1 MPNYCTYPQ
10 ALELFEAVDQ
20 AKQDT
25 LIAGVGISIAPD
37 GKTISAPSGTG
48 DMLKS
53 VYDTDNDGIVDKAE
67 TLNDGANA
75 LSATIPELNY
85 VHGVTGSIQTQL
97 NGKQGTLTFDN
108 VPTKNSA
115 NPVKSGG
122 VYDAV
127 GAKASISLLDD
138 TVGWVGKNLLPYPK
152 GTREFINGEGVIS
165 GNSKLLFSDYIDI
178 SGINSLTF
186 SASAQTGT
194 TYCRLAFYNSSK
206 VFLSRPMQE
215 ITSQN
220 LVYTVS
226 VPLNAKYVRADIDDS
241 DESGSGRLTNP
252 MLRDA
257 SITDSTYE
265 PYHAPVSEWGYT
277 REEASVLGAKQWF
290 NTKDLRNSDG
300 VTIVT
305 ANKKVR
311 IQNATASSWF
321 GRFFYISVRPNT
333 DYLYTVDVAV
343 TSGKGCVSVKKDS
356 DGTDIVAE
364 INITSNGRQ
373 TFAFNSGSETT
384 VRLGYYST
392 CGTSETGD
400 ISYDNI
406 LITLAGDT
414 DRTWVDFA
422 MTNQQLTRARVQSAT
437 FSGTTTA
444 NGNIKLYTGTDR
456 MILNA
461 MTDYSANQCVVDT
474 FWGAS
479 NEVWGHVRIPD
490 SSGGVRANASVSG
503 VYYYVQI

>member
-53 VYDTDNDGIVDKAE
+53 VYDIDNDGIVDKAE

-115 NPVKSGG
+115 NPVKSDGI
-122 VYDAV
+122 YDAITDV
-127 GAKASISLLDD
+127 YGVMGENGAKNQLIPYGYAGTGITGVINSDGSVDLTGNSGTWGITNQAQNNPFLEIFK
-138 TVGWVGKNLLPYPK
+138 GKRVRLTGGKSATKYIQWWDSVN
-152 GTREFINGEGVIS
+152 GTLKDEGNGVEFILPENIGTFNAIY
-165 GNSKLLFSDYIDI
+165 YINEQVT
-178 SGINSLTF
+178 SEK
-186 SASAQTGT
+186 
-194 TYCRLAFYNSSK
+194 FY
-206 VFLSRPMQE
+206 
-215 ITSQN
+215 
-220 LVYTVS
+220 
-226 VPLNAKYVRADIDDS
+226 
-241 DESGSGRLTNP
+241 P
-252 MLRDA
+252 MLRLA
-257 SITDSTYE
+257 S
-265 PYHAPVSEWGYT
+265 
-277 REEASVLGAKQWF
+277 
-290 NTKDLRNSDG
+290 
-300 VTIVT
+300 
-305 ANKKVR
+305 
-311 IQNATASSWF
+311 
-321 GRFFYISVRPNT
+321 
-333 DYLYTVDVAV
+333 
-343 TSGKGCVSVKKDS
+343 
-356 DGTDIVAE
+356 
-364 INITSNGRQ
+364 
-373 TFAFNSGSETT
+373 
-384 VRLGYYST
+384 
-392 CGTSETGD
+392 
-400 ISYDNI
+400 
-406 LITLAGDT
+406 DT
-414 DRTWVDFA
+414 DDTYQPYA
-422 MTNQQLTRARVQSAT
+422 KTNQQLTRARVQSAT